1 MYSAIHRAGVLHC
14 DIEWRHVR
22 MRGPDPASHRELDAT
37 FDPQN
42 MVLIDFNLAEIHWE
56 DIPQWQWAEATLVEL
71 GKVISLPRSR
81 DAVRCEF
88 EQEVERRHNLVLCGG
103 GEELESGSRLDCDRG
118 DRDAG
123 VGTLEPGSSER
134 PATNER
140 SAGDAG
146 GTPPPHT
153 EGPNHPVVKRNG
165 LETTSNAHPEHA
177 LPRSNNIGRSGRGAA
192 VLQRLAR
199 LASGAGLRLKRHA
212 RDLGR

>member
-22 MRGPDPASHRELDAT
+22 MRGPDPASQRELDST
-37 FDPQN
+37 FDPRN

-56 DIPQWQWAEATLVEL
+56 DIPEWQWAEATLVEL

-88 EQEVERRHNLVLCGG
+88 EQEVERRHDLILCGG
-103 GEELESGSRLDCDRG
+103 GEELESGSQLDSNSG
-118 DRDAG
+118 DLG
-123 VGTLEPGSSER
+123 VGIDALDSGNSER
-134 PATNER
+134 PATSGL

-146 GTPPPHT
+146 DTPTPHS
-153 EGPNHPVVKRNG
+153 EGPNHPVVKGNG